1 MMTIHK
7 ETRVIAK
14 EIEGSDFLGDPVVQT
29 SYNFDLKLDE
39 IVNKP
44 AFMVNTISQILFPS
58 NDRIIF
64 GCFEA
69 FFFDNPENVPTV
81 DQLWNFVYEASET
94 ITQNLRSET
103 NIYSISLQPPDKGVI
118 LPLLKQIMLGGFRLN

>member
-1 MMTIHK
+1 MKTIHK

-44 AFMVNTISQILFPS
+44 AFMVNTISLYPFPH
-58 NDRIIF
+58 I
-64 GCFEA
+64 C
-69 FFFDNPENVPTV
+69 
-81 DQLWNFVYEASET
+81 
-94 ITQNLRSET
+94 
-103 NIYSISLQPPDKGVI
+103 
-118 LPLLKQIMLGGFRLN
+118 